1 MNTISEKVLRLTT
14 NYLGPASQ
22 RFLERQT
29 RSHMHGLDFAE
40 IKEEHLPELFKWI
53 ELSARLIINDKAEEM
68 VKKMEALFNVKR
80 TERVKFAFI
89 AQEKTK

>member
-1 MNTISEKVLRLTT
+1 MNMISEKVLRLTI

-29 RSHMHGLDFAE
+29 RSHMNGLNFAE
-40 IKEEHLPELFKWI
+40 LKEEHLPELFKWI

-80 TERVKFAFI
+80 VERVKFSFLSKE
-89 AQEKTK
+89 EKR